1 MEKSEKIY
9 LTYYNL
15 LIVLDLWQAH
25 CQLLSIN
32 FSGGINR
39 TKCKN
44 WYDDKRC
51 ENCRR
56 IEYMYCDCF
65 LEYPNFTNFNLIEYR
80 CLCCNKNYQH
90 KFDEILKEQFFKI
103 LRFSNHVNNKF
114 VLLLQKGIIYLYE
127 YTANWEKFYEIS
139 LPEKED
145 CYCHLNMEDITDADY
160 THTKRVC
167 EDFERKNLRE
177 HHN

>member
-1 MEKSEKIY
+1 M
-9 LTYYNL
+9 
-15 LIVLDLWQAH
+15 
-25 CQLLSIN
+25 
-32 FSGGINR
+32 
-39 TKCKN
+39 
-44 WYDDKRC
+44 
-51 ENCRR
+51 
-56 IEYMYCDCF
+56 
-65 LEYPNFTNFNLIEYR
+65 
-80 CLCCNKNYQH
+80 
-90 KFDEILKEQFFKI
+90 LKEQFFKI

-167 EDFERKNLRE
+167 EDFERENLRE